1 MMGYSIEMK
10 LHYPK
15 KPNQDGLILENKS
28 HWRIEMVIKANE
40 DDSFSLVAQ
49 SGLRDKPAELNKLQG
64 PYQTLDQALAARGA
78 IAQQLESKGVQQIDA
93 QPIWSLQA
101 QAVIKRLRQERG
113 DNTGNYSFDPS
124 DVFFD

>member
-1 MMGYSIEMK
+1 MPDQEA
-10 LHYPK
+10 LV
-15 KPNQDGLILENKS
+15 LENQR

-40 DDSFSLVAQ
+40 DESFSMVAQ
-49 SGLRDKPAELNKLQG
+49 SGLKDKPAELNKLQG

-78 IAQQLESKGVQQIDA
+78 IAQQWVSKGFERVDVS
-93 QPIWSLQA
+93 PIWSLQA